1 MHLFYDISSCFLF
14 FLFLWCKRN
23 THFLYNYYIVHIRIV
38 PMSIWVSDEYWV
50 LVVPAA
56 LHRHRVFADA
66 SASITSCW
74 PLPHT
79 TVALESY
86 VGRSGLFQMP
96 MHLHVVERVGSGF
109 ELVPCLLLHSTMLHC
124 TAVSTHAHVHGAHT
138 HTHTLKYTMP
148 TWWSYMRLAGM
159 MGFHLLTSIPIL
171 IESHSSRPVQNKCTH
186 THVHNG
192 GNGHSVSGWYGI
204 YAYSRPRA
212 YTRYDKVY
220 MINTNLYYVTRHV
233 RLYGSVRSSGRAR
246 CLRYLLLSLLLW
258 SGGYTIQSSR
268 SL

>member
-1 MHLFYDISSCFLF
+1 MSEWRVLGTGCTSSAASTPCVCRCIGIYYLLLASATHNSRSRILCWPQRIVSNANAFTRSRTCWIW
-14 FLFLWCKRN
+14 LWIGSLSPAS
-23 THFLYNYYIVHIRIV
+23 LYN
-38 PMSIWVSDEYWV
+38 
-50 LVVPAA
+50 AA
-56 LHRHRVFADA
+56 LHC
-66 SASITSCW
+66 SQ
-74 PLPHT
+74 HT
-79 TVALESY
+79 
-86 VGRSGLFQMP
+86 
-96 MHLHVVERVGSGF
+96 
-109 ELVPCLLLHSTMLHC
+109 C
-124 TAVSTHAHVHGAHT
+124 TRTRC
-138 HTHTLKYTMP
+138 THTLKYTMP